1 MKKIFYLF
9 CLLSVSLYGQNDN
22 KSFSYDFFR
31 DSTNQLFLQETVVN
45 ANGTRNIN
53 QIPIPDSTHLANN
66 LYSSVRNKFDNLNG
80 IMVDYLRL
88 NKSFGEDFR
97 NIILY
102 QKLTGNQLNKSVI
115 ESAPD
120 SLFGRYEF
128 IDTSKQ
134 VENFRFVITKE
145 SDNVIVK
152 SDEGTL
158 YPSYF
163 YSYVEREGKEPT
175 AMLEIHFR
183 DKEIDP
189 ILFYLFAYL
198 DSNGVKVPVWV
209 NENFNYQIYRTE

>member
-1 MKKIFYLF
+1 MKRIFYLF
-9 CLLSVSLYGQNDN
+9 CFLSFSLYGQND

-31 DSTNQLFLQETVVN
+31 DTSNQLFLQETVTTS
-45 ANGTRNIN
+45 NGARSIN
-53 QIPIPDSTHLANN
+53 QIPIPDSAALAQN
-66 LYSSVRNKFDNLNG
+66 LLSSVRNKFDNLNG

-88 NKSFGEDFR
+88 NKSFSEDFR

-102 QKLTGNQLNKSVI
+102 QKLTGTQLNQSVVA
-115 ESAPD
+115 SAPD

-134 VENFRFVITKE
+134 VENFRFIITKE

-152 SDEGTL
+152 SDDGAL

-175 AMLEIHFR
+175 AMIEIHFR
-183 DKEIDP
+183 DKEINP

-209 NENFNYQIYRTE
+209 EENFRYQIYRIE